1 MKTMNQIVNQT
12 DIARSLSLARNV
24 LHIEAEAVQALAD
37 RLDEQF
43 HRAVQLIMACKG
55 RVVVTGMGKSG
66 HIAGKIAATL
76 ASTGTP
82 AFFVHPGEASH
93 GDLGMIAHDDVVIAL
108 SNSGESAE
116 ITAILPLIKRRG
128 ARLVGM
134 SGNPASTLG
143 RESDV
148 HLNAAVDKEACP
160 LNLAPTASTTA
171 ALALGDALA
180 VTLLDMRGFT
190 PEDFARTHPGGSL
203 GRKLLVHVRD
213 VMHAGDALPVVGH
226 AASLKDALLE
236 MTRKGLGMTAIVD
249 DSGHVAGVFTDGDLR
264 RALEKSIDMHTARIA
279 DLMGRSPKTIG
290 PDQLAVEAVEK
301 MQSLKINGLLVV
313 NTEGK
318 LAGALN
324 MHDLLKAGVV

>member
-1 MKTMNQIVNQT
+1 MKTMNQTVNQT
-12 DIARSLSLARNV
+12 DISRSLSLARSV

-66 HIAGKIAATL
+66 HVAGKIAATL

-128 ARLVGM
+128 AKLVGM
-134 SGNPASTLG
+134 SGNPSSTLG

-203 GRKLLVHVRD
+203 GRRLLVHVRD
-213 VMHAGDALPVVGH
+213 VMHTGDALPVVGH
-226 AASLKDALLE
+226 TASLKDALLE

-249 DSGHVAGVFTDGDLR
+249 ESGRVAGVFTDGDLR
-264 RALEKSIDMHTARIA
+264 RALEKSIDIHTARIA

-301 MQSLKINGLLVV
+301 MQSLKINGLLVISA
-313 NTEGK
+313 EGK